1 MTGSEILVW
10 CSVFLFWK
18 GKKNM
23 EIFPSFFSHSYSLQ
37 GIKFSLSQMMPSWD
51 GPDSHKTK
59 TRQKHFKHRS
69 VRKNQKPPLH
79 STFLPISSTRLTVH
93 THLWM
98 LFFYHHYCVIKT
110 FGVLF
115 IKGKEYYPGE
125 KALHLPELIT
135 VHFTG
140 NKVCGI
146 HFFVAINQDGNKW
159 LNLKPPGS
167 HNQSISWYSPLVCST
182 CFSSKP
188 ILAW

>member
-1 MTGSEILVW
+1 MGSIA
-10 CSVFLFWK
+10 
-18 GKKNM
+18 
-23 EIFPSFFSHSYSLQ
+23 
-37 GIKFSLSQMMPSWD
+37 
-51 GPDSHKTK
+51 
-59 TRQKHFKHRS
+59 TRQKPIRS
-69 VRKNQKPPLH
+69 TSSIGQSGRIKSLHYTVHLIPP
-79 STFLPISSTRLTVH
+79 PISSTRLTVH

-98 LFFYHHYCVIKT
+98 LFFYHYYCVIKT